1 MMSSWEVIILA
12 GGLGTRLRSV
22 VNDRPKPMAEVQN
35 EPFLAHLMRYHVRR
49 GAEHFV
55 LSVGYRGTQISDFFG
70 NEFDG
75 VPISYAVEEKPLG
88 TGGALINSVSHLR
101 SANPCLLMNG
111 DTFFP
116 VDLRQLS
123 QLHFR
128 AGADLSL
135 ALFDATEADRFG
147 AVEFDENGRVTSF
160 DSGKAKLGHP
170 ANGGLYMMSP
180 KILPALDEADVPLSF
195 EETVIPGLIASGHRV
210 YATTQSAS
218 FIDIGLP
225 TDYQL
230 AQQATFN

>member
-1 MMSSWEVIILA
+1 MMSRWEVIILA

-22 VNDRPKPMAEVQN
+22 VSDRPKPMAEVQG
-35 EPFLAHLMRYHVRR
+35 EPFLAHLMRYHARR

-55 LSVGYRGTQISDFFG
+55 LSVGYKGTQISDFFG
-70 NEFDG
+70 NVFDD

-101 SANPCLLMNG
+101 SAKPCLLMNG

-116 VDLRQLS
+116 VNLKQLS
-123 QLHFR
+123 QLHIR
-128 AGADLSL
+128 SGADLSL
-135 ALFDATEADRFG
+135 ALFDATEANRFG
-147 AVEFDENGRVTSF
+147 AVKFDETGRVTKF
-160 DSGKAKLGHP
+160 DSGNAMLGQP
-170 ANGGLYMMSP
+170 ANGGLYM
-180 KILPALDEADVPLSF
+180 ILPEILENLDEADIPLSF

-210 YATTQSAS
+210 YATSQSAS

-230 AQQATFN
+230 AQQASFN